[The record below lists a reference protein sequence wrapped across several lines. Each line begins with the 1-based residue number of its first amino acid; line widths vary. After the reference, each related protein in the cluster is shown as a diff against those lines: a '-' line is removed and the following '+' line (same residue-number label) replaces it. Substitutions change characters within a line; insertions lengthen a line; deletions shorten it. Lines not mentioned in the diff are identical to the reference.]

1 MTETSEEVWFVL
13 LQGEE
18 LGPLSFE
25 EVLDFYYKDVVSS
38 ETLIWREGH
47 ANWSPIIHVQEFNE
61 LLFQG
66 VMITPQQPS
75 QPLGEDTAFIEQD
88 SLNHVVPVDQSRM
101 NFPISSTHESI
112 DERIEDLELL
122 EDIEFL
128 EPLDSILETP
138 PISRSD
144 PYENASMR
152 IDTSPQAKKSSGMK
166 WLMVLLL
173 GLIGGGALFIKLEAD
188 KVSLTSATP
197 QSLITKNVAIKADI
211 SSQTAPNDIPATPS
225 DIPATPSDIPATPS
239 DIPATPSDIPA
250 TPSAPPAM
258 PSASSA
264 MPNTNSPTPNP
275 PSAKDFPAPSETAT
289 NDPPLR
295 LPRAQLAEEVN
306 QGGTLA
312 TADEETGQAGIE
324 EINTLEVD
332 IDIEEPLEV
341 EQTLAKAKTSTTT
354 KKSKTSGRRK
364 KSRTIASSKS
374 PSKTRTSK
382 RNKSKSRAKPTKAP
396 ASKSKVPETLRRD
409 DFEKVLKKKKK
420 SFQKCL
426 SKDKTLTGTISVMAV
441 IQRNGVV
448 TSAQPTS
455 AKLRKSPASDCVISV
470 VKSSKFPE
478 YSGRLLR
485 VPLPIKL

>member
-75 QPLGEDTAFIEQD
+75 QPLGEDTAFVEQG
-88 SLNHVVPVDQSRM
+88 SLNHALPVDQSRM
-101 NFPISSTHESI
+101 NSPISSTHESI
-112 DERIEDLELL
+112 DEQIEELELL

-128 EPLDSILETP
+128 EPLDSIPETP
-138 PISRSD
+138 PISHSD

-152 IDTSPQAKKSSGMK
+152 IDTSPQTKNSSGMK
-166 WLMVLLL
+166 WLMILLL
-173 GLIGGGALFIKLEAD
+173 GLIGGGALFIKLETD
-188 KVSLTSATP
+188 KVSLTSVTP
-197 QSLITKNVAIKADI
+197 QSLITKSVAIKTDI
-211 SSQTAPNDIPATPS
+211 ASQTAPSAIPATPS

-239 DIPATPSDIPA
+239 DISA
-250 TPSAPPAM
+250 TPSAIPAM
-258 PSASSA
+258 PSAPSA
-264 MPNTNSPTPNP
+264 MPNTSSPTPTS
-275 PSAKDFPAPSETAT
+275 PSVNNFPVPSETAT

-295 LPRAQLAEEVN
+295 LPRAQLTEEIN
-306 QGGTLA
+306 QEGTLA
-312 TADEETGQAGIE
+312 TAKEETGQAGIE
-324 EINTLEVD
+324 EINALEID
-332 IDIEEPLEV
+332 LDIEEPLEV

-426 SKDKTLTGTISVMAV
+426 SKDKTLSGTISVMAV

-455 AKLRKSPASDCVISV
+455 AKLRKSPASGCVISV
-470 VKSSKFPE
+470 VKSSKFPK